1 MPDIKVLSTR
11 PLSGEIIENAASKG
25 IDLTIKSFIKTE
37 PIENVEVQQEIEHA
51 LTLITSVVFT
61 SMNAVEAV
69 AEFILE
75 ELPAWK
81 IYCIGNTT
89 KQLVE
94 KYFGKS
100 SIAGFADNSTLLAE
114 TIVAD
119 EPVEVIFFCGNQRR
133 DELPETLRSNDIEV
147 DEIVVYETIPL
158 PQKINEDYHG
168 ILFFS
173 PSAVQSFFSVNKIE
187 AATVL
192 FAIGETTAAE
202 IKKFTTNKII
212 ISDEPGKE
220 NLAEKMIEYF
230 T

>member
-1 MPDIKVLSTR
+1 MAEIKVLSTR
-11 PLSGEIIENAASKG
+11 PLAREIVEAAFSKG
-25 IDLTIKSFIKTE
+25 IDLAIKPFIKTV

-51 LTLITSVVFT
+51 LSLVTSVVFT

-94 KYFGKS
+94 KYFGVK
-100 SIAGFADNSTLLAE
+100 SIAGFADNAVLLAE

-119 EPVEVIFFCGNQRR
+119 EPAELTFFCGNQRR
-133 DELPETLRSNDIEV
+133 DELPDILRSNEIEV

-158 PQKINEDYHG
+158 PQKVNGDYHG

-173 PSAVQSFFSVNKIE
+173 PSAVQSFFSVNNIND
-187 AATVL
+187 ATVL
-192 FAIGETTAAE
+192 FAIGSTTENE
-202 IKKFTTNKII
+202 IKKFSSNKVI

>member
-11 PLSGEIIENAASKG
+11 PLAGEIIEAAFSKG
-25 IDLTIKSFIKTE
+25 IDLAIKSFIKTE

-51 LTLITSVVFT
+51 LTLVTTVVFT

-75 ELPAWK
+75 ELPTWK

-94 KYFGKS
+94 KYFGKT
-100 SIAGFADNSTLLAE
+100 SIAGFADNATSLAV

-119 EPVEVIFFCGNQRR
+119 EPAEVTFFCGNQRR
-133 DELPETLRSNDIEV
+133 DELPEILRSNDIEV
-147 DEIVVYETIPL
+147 DEIVVYETISL
-158 PQKINEDYHG
+158 PQKINEEYHG

-173 PSAVQSFFSVNKIE
+173 PSAVQSFFIVNKLGSL
-187 AATVL
+187 TVL

-202 IKKFTTNKII
+202 IKKFTTNTII
-212 ISDEPGKE
+212 VSDEPGKE

>member
-11 PLSGEIIENAASKG
+11 PLSEEIIEAAASKG
-25 IDLTIKSFIKTE
+25 IELAIIPFIKTE

-51 LTLITSVVFT
+51 LTLVTAVVFT

-69 AEFILE
+69 EEFILE
-75 ELPAWK
+75 ELPTWK

-94 KYFGKS
+94 KYFGES
-100 SIAGFADNSTLLAE
+100 SIAGFADNATLLAE

-119 EPVEVIFFCGNQRR
+119 NPDELIFFCGNQRR
-133 DELPETLRSNDIEV
+133 DELPEILRSNDIEV
-147 DEIVVYETIPL
+147 DEIVVYETIAL
-158 PQKINEDYHG
+158 SQKINEEYHG

-173 PSAVQSFFSVNKIE
+173 PSAVKSFFSVNKIVSG
-187 AATVL
+187 TVL

-202 IKKFTTNKII
+202 IKKFTSNKII